1 MSRWFAWLLCTILFV
16 SVPWAAHAQDATLTG
31 VVTDA
36 TDAVLPGVT
45 VTATHVETGTAI
57 VGVTDG
63 EGSYRIPALRVG
75 MYRVTAELTG
85 FTTASRDNVQLL
97 VGQNVLLNFKVSVS
111 TLQETVTV
119 SGQAPLVDTTA
130 SELGGNITP
139 VQMQAL
145 PVNGRNWMSLTVLAP
160 GSRANDVGESPTGIG
175 GTTGGGSQ
183 RGDPGYYQLILDGQ
197 QVTNTMAQSTFG
209 QPKFARDAIG
219 EFQFMSARFDA
230 TQGRS
235 QGVLVNAVTK
245 SGANTPFGSQYG
257 YFRDDKFN
265 AADFV
270 AKDAAGNPLVLPY
283 ANQQIGGT
291 FGGPLIRDRAHIFGY
306 YELEREPFTFSFNG
320 AYPRFNIA
328 PLTTTRLEHKG
339 GFRGDVQ
346 LNSRNRLLIR
356 GNLWNNNMPIDS
368 ASFTGGSLIGHP
380 STLGTRQ
387 YQNYQGYVALT
398 QMLGQ
403 RSVHEVK
410 AGWFVAFSDQYGL
423 AGLEE
428 APLVLLQ
435 GYSLGKSQALPLRL
449 NGHMW
454 SLRDDFSTIL
464 SAKGSHEIHMGADM
478 LFNHDF
484 YEWQNARHGV
494 YDARG
499 GAIPG
504 SANSPVRTDVQDLFP
519 VWNDPRTWNLN
530 ALSPLGV
537 RYFQSFGKWAWT
549 NRTPKVGAWFQDNWH
564 VSSDLTLNLGLRWD
578 YAHNWAA
585 NQWSVPPLR
594 QAVKNEFTNVG
605 PRLGFAQSINDKK
618 TVIRG
623 GWGLYFI
630 GPKDQWSHHT
640 PANLSYVLYSA
651 TYDGRAD
658 FFANPYGGS
667 GLNFRPVPA
676 GANVLSDQN
685 FLTCPSH
692 PTIRCDV
699 AGYIASDQN
708 KVPYSH
714 QTSLGFQHQLGE
726 SMSFQA
732 DYQWNAG
739 RREQYNQNT
748 NLRFDPAT
756 GAPLDFRVLSN
767 RPWPDLGITL
777 QTFSAG
783 KSDYHALETGFTKRF
798 SKRWQGSATYT
809 LSKFNDYIPAPV
821 SGNQRVNFPVPVD
834 VGDSWFPALGDQR
847 HRAVFNAIVD
857 LPYKIQAS
865 GLYFYGSGQ
874 AMGASYGADLRN
886 SGNLSFS
893 LRPDGS
899 IVPRNRK
906 GRFSDGTGTYG
917 DPIHRI
923 DVRLLRK
930 FRIYGRASF
939 EGSFEVF
946 NLFNHANYGSYVTA
960 EVSRLYGQP
969 QQNFNVAYLPRM
981 LQLGFRVSF

>member
-1 MSRWFAWLLCTILFV
+1 MLRWIAWLLYAVLLVAFPAV
-16 SVPWAAHAQDATLTG
+16 VRAQDATLTG

-45 VTATHVETGTAI
+45 VTATHTDTGTTFVA
-57 VGVTDG
+57 VT
-63 EGSYRIPALRVG
+63 EGTGTYRIPALRVG
-75 MYRVTAELTG
+75 TYRVTAELTG
-85 FTTASRDNVQLL
+85 FTTASRDGVQLL
-97 VGQNVLLNFKVSVS
+97 VGQNVVLNFKVAVS

-139 VQMQAL
+139 TQMQAL
-145 PVNGRNWMSLTVLAP
+145 PVNGRNWMGLTVLAP

-175 GTTGGGSQ
+175 GTTGGGSA

-257 YFRDDKFN
+257 YFRDDSFN

-270 AKDAAGNPLVLPY
+270 AKRVLPY
-283 ANQQIGGT
+283 SNQQVGGT
-291 FGGPLIRDRAHIFGY
+291 FGGPIIRDRAHIFGY
-306 YELEREPFTFSFNG
+306 YELEREPTTFTFGG
-320 AYPRFNIA
+320 AYPRFNID
-328 PLTTTRLEHKG
+328 PLTSVRKEHKG
-339 GFRGDVQ
+339 GFRADLQ
-346 LNSRNRLLIR
+346 INTRNRLLMR
-356 GNLWNNNMPIDS
+356 GNLWNNDMPIDIG
-368 ASFTGGSLIGHP
+368 SFTGGSLTGHP
-380 STLGTRQ
+380 STLGSRQ
-387 YQNYQGYVALT
+387 YQNYQGYVSLT

-410 AGWFVAFSDQYGL
+410 VGWFVAFSDQYGL
-423 AGLEE
+423 DGLEE
-428 APLVLLQ
+428 SPVVLLR
-435 GYSLGKSQALPLRL
+435 GYTLGKSQALPLRL

-454 SLRDDFSTIL
+454 SLRDDFSTIW
-464 SAKGSHEIHMGADM
+464 SGKGTHEVHFGGDL

-494 YDARG
+494 FDARG
-499 GAIPG
+499 GPVPG
-504 SANSPVRTDVQDLFP
+504 NVEDLFP
-519 VWNDPRTWNLN
+519 VWNDPSTWNTA
-530 ALSPLGV
+530 ALSPIAV

-549 NRTPKVGAWFQDNWH
+549 NETPKIGAWFQDNWH
-564 VSSDLTLNLGLRWD
+564 VNSELTLNLGLRWD

-594 QAVKNEFTNVG
+594 SSVPNEFTNFG
-605 PRLGFAQSINDKK
+605 PRLGFAYSPGDKK
-618 TVIRG
+618 TVYRG
-623 GWGLYFI
+623 GWGVYFI

-651 TYDGRAD
+651 NYDGRAD

-676 GANVLSDQN
+676 GATVLSDQN

-714 QTSLGFQHQLGE
+714 QTSFGFQRQLGE
-726 SMSFQA
+726 TMSFQA

-748 NLRFDPAT
+748 NLKFDPAT
-756 GAPLDFRVLSN
+756 GAPLPFSVLAN

-777 QTFSAG
+777 QTFAAG
-783 KSDYHALETGFTKRF
+783 KSNYHALESAFTKRL
-798 SKRWQGSATYT
+798 SHRWQASATYT
-809 LSKFNDYIPAPV
+809 LSKFDDYIPKPY
-821 SGNQRVNFPVPVD
+821 SGNEQVTFAVPVD

-847 HRAVFNAIVD
+847 HRAVFNSIVD
-857 LPYKIQAS
+857 LPYGIQAS

-899 IVPRNRK
+899 IVPRNTP
-906 GRFSDGTGTYG
+906 GRFKDGGTYG
-917 DPIHRI
+917 DPIHRV
-923 DVRLLRK
+923 DLRLLRRFK
-930 FRIYGRASF
+930 IYGRATV
-939 EGSFEVF
+939 EGSFEMF
-946 NLFNHANYGSYVTA
+946 NVFNHANYGSYVGA
-960 EVSRLYGQP
+960 EVSPLYGQP

-981 LQLGFRVSF
+981 LQLGFRFAF